1 MKILVKK
8 KEIEMETREELLE
21 GLSNAV
27 SIMGQFSNAQQQLD
41 GIRSQYRSTRANVKW
56 GKLAKTVFTFWIICC
71 VVGLFVAEKNVII
84 FNVVQYV
91 VYTAGFYAVMT
102 FYYKAKNKKITA
114 DNEQIVENNQRLK
127 VKEQEVI
134 DNIQQLQESYRQY
147 VSSWYPEN
155 YCYVDAAEF
164 FYNTIKNYRADTLKE
179 AINLYETTLHQQRI
193 ENNQKQ
199 SIKQQK
205 LNNLLSVGSI
215 IMQGAQLGEMSRHNA
230 NVEFQMQQSNRNLS
244 DIKSKL

>member
-1 MKILVKK
+1 
-8 KEIEMETREELLE
+8 
-21 GLSNAV
+21 
-27 SIMGQFSNAQQQLD
+27 
-41 GIRSQYRSTRANVKW
+41 
-56 GKLAKTVFTFWIICC
+56 
-71 VVGLFVAEKNVII
+71 VAEKNVII